1 MSRKT
6 KAGIDYFSHDVDILQ
21 DKKIKLIKAKHGLIG
36 YAVYLRLLEEVYR
49 ESGYYIK
56 IDEDFNILFSDD
68 NNLDYDVYILILND
82 CVEKDLFNEKIYK
95 KYGILTS
102 TRVQLNYCAATD
114 RRSKVEF
121 IKEYLLIKPSEEYPE
136 KVIVSIKGLNVNNEE
151 LNAHPSAQSKGK
163 ERTLKE
169 RKEINGGFFDRFW
182 KSYPR
187 KQSKAQAKKIF
198 EKLAPDENM
207 LIIILKAIED
217 QKNTDDWKKDNGK
230 YIPHPS
236 TWLNQERWED
246 ETIITSVTKKTK
258 ELTQE
263 ELNDTSD

>member
-6 KAGIDYFSHDVDILQ
+6 KTGIDYFSHDVDILQ

-82 CVEKDLFNEKIYK
+82 CVEKGLFNEKIYK

-102 TRVQLNYCAATD
+102 TRVQLNYCSATD

-136 KVIVSIKGLNVNNEE
+136 KVIVNIKELNANNEE
-151 LNAHPSAQSKGK
+151 LKVHASTQSKVK
-163 ERTLKE
+163 ESTQKE

-182 KSYPR
+182 KSYPK
-187 KQSKAQAKKIF
+187 KQSKDKAKQYFK
-198 EKLAPDENM
+198 KLNPNEDM
-207 LIIILKAIED
+207 LNVILNALGV
-217 QKNTDDWKKDNGK
+217 QKNTDEWTKDNGK

-236 TWLNQERWED
+236 TWLNQKRWED
-246 ETIITSVTKKTK
+246 EINTTAQSK

-263 ELNDTSD
+263 EINDTSD